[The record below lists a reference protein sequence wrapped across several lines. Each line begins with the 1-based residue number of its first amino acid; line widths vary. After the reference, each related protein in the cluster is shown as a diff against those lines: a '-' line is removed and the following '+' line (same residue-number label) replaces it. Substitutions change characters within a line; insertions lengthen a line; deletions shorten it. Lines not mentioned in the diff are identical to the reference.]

1 MTKRK
6 FTQVG
11 WMPFILMPVFSN
23 FLLRFF
29 QTYFNTGIA
38 MLISIGLMV
47 LLIILVSKLF
57 LTVVTFK
64 DSFLQLKKGLFRKEI
79 KINYADINKITFTY
93 NRFLDLWIYTAD
105 SKIKIPP
112 PSNKLEKAKE
122 LFAWLRTKN
131 PGIIVDIIK

>member
-11 WMPFILMPVFSN
+11 WMPFILLPVFSIL
-23 FLLRFF
+23 LLRFV
-29 QTYFNTGIA
+29 QTYFNTEIA
-38 MLISIGLMV
+38 MLISIGLIK
-47 LLIILVSKLF
+47 LLSIPVSKLF
-57 LTVVTFK
+57 LTVVIFK

-79 KINYADINKITFTY
+79 KINYADINKIAFSY
-93 NRFLDLWIYTAD
+93 DRFLDLWIYTAD

-122 LFAWLRTKN
+122 LFTW
-131 PGIIVDIIK
+131 